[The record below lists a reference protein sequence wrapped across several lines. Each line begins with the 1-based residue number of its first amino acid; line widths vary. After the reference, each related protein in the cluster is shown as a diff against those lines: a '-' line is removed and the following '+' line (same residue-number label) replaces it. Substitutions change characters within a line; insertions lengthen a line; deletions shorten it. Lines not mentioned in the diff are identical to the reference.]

1 MARQV
6 LDNLTPDQWRMLDVA
21 MQRNVDAFEEF
32 LTVSGKLTRVLEVA
46 LDGGTIETHV
56 AQHLGAAV
64 GDVEAQM
71 T

>member
-6 LDNLTPDQWRMLDVA
+6 LDILTPDQWRMLDVA
-21 MQRNVDAFEEF
+21 MQRNVDAFDEF

-46 LDGGTIETHV
+46 LDGGTIETHE

-64 GDVEAQM
+64 GDVEAPM